1 MSNPCLAYDNKRN
14 GIIIF
19 QNKIDYILWT
29 KKHRK
34 WETIFVGMMMSVT
47 IYSGSV
53 LTSSHVMTPIS
64 IEIRSYQIFY
74 LILLNFLTICFKRN
88 FRYGILV
95 WELTIEIIRVN
106 KERIIA
112 MWWSRCL
119 LMSAVQVLIWPWHQS
134 RALQSSENISDC
146 NKMSGS

>member
-1 MSNPCLAYDNKRN
+1 MSNFVLMSNPCLAYDNKRI

-34 WETIFVGMMMSVT
+34 WETIFVGMMLSVT

-106 KERIIA
+106 KENTKKEGTQVISSSLKQIFLT
-112 MWWSRCL
+112 SS
-119 LMSAVQVLIWPWHQS
+119 MSCDRNCATATW
-134 RALQSSENISDC
+134 
-146 NKMSGS
+146 